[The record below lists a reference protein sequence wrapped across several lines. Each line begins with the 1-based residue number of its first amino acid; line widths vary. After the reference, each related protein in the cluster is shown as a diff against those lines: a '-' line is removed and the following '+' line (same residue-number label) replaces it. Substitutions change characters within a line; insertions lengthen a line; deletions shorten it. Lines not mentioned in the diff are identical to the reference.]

1 MSASCRKIPA
11 LLALACALLA
21 ENSLPLAG
29 GVWLSD
35 SAAASGAANNGT
47 WSGRNPTEYTIGGV
61 LSGAEGIERHFT
73 QILGVSS
80 TSGDKQNVLRLCM
93 VKIQL

>member
-21 ENSLPLAG
+21 ENALPPSE

-35 SAAASGAANNGT
+35 SAAASGAANGT

-73 QILGVSS
+73 QILSVRSS
-80 TSGDKQNVLRLCM
+80 TRG
-93 VKIQL
+93 